1 MRLVPFGSSALVV
14 VPVGEV
20 PRLEDGNAVED
31 SCASRCSVVPNGAWE
46 PGTVSLKMNGGRIS
60 SPAVRA
66 TYCWNAEVWPVAGP
80 EDPDARAVSETDAGV
95 TAGAVTGTAV
105 TVGSPVV

>member
-1 MRLVPFGSSALVV
+1 VRLVPFGSSALVAV
-14 VPVGEV
+14 LVGEV
-20 PRLEDGNAVED
+20 PKVED
-31 SCASRCSVVPNGAWE
+31 EKVVEGSCAARCSVVLSGAWE
-46 PGTVSLKMNGGRIS
+46 PETFSLKMNGGRIS
-60 SPAVRA
+60 SLVVWA

-80 EDPDARAVSETDAGV
+80 EDPDARAVSETDAVV